1 MMNLKHLAMAEEM
14 ARLILTMP
22 PELQD
27 KAYHEILPAAGAT
40 PEEIEW
46 LMKYVGLYRLHT
58 DTRFR
63 KAAQNALCEV
73 LYKEFRSNWKQ
84 LPPAH

>member
-1 MMNLKHLAMAEEM
+1 MTMMNLEHLAMAEEM

-27 KAYHEILPAAGAT
+27 KAYREILPATGAT

-63 KAAQNALCEV
+63 KAAQTALGEV
-73 LYKEFRSNWKQ
+73 LYKEFR
-84 LPPAH
+84 ADC

>member
-1 MMNLKHLAMAEEM
+1 MMNLEHLAMAEEM
-14 ARLILTMP
+14 AQLILTMP

-27 KAYHEILPAAGAT
+27 KAYREILPAAGAT

-63 KAAQNALCEV
+63 KAAQTALCEV
-73 LYKEFRSNWKQ
+73 LYKEFRAN
-84 LPPAH
+84 